1 MKNICTMK
9 NALNA
14 YQKARR
20 CKRYRPEV
28 LEFEANR
35 EEYLGKA
42 IRELESLTYTPGKYK
57 VFKVWEP
64 KERII
69 MALPFYDRVI
79 QHMIVNYIEPIF
91 EHQFIYHSY
100 ACRKG
105 KGAHRASKQLTRWLY
120 NLEVV
125 QGKSVYVLKADI
137 HHYFQSIDHK
147 VLKREIRTYI
157 KDKDLLVILDRI
169 IDHNGIFPDG
179 VGIPVGN
186 LTSQLF
192 ANVYLHRLDMFV
204 KHTLHAEHYM
214 DPVVDVSST
223 IVKEIVAPLV
233 VYLGT
238 NTIMNIFEKNKLS
251 FSVPINSTVIS
262 KDGTTHKA
270 SDDEAVG

>member
-1 MKNICTMK
+1 MKRITGLMKNICTMK
-9 NALNA
+9 NALTA

-35 EEYLGKA
+35 EEYLSKA
-42 IRELESLTYTPGKYK
+42 IRELESLAYTPGKYK

-204 KHTLHAEHYM
+204 NIHFM
-214 DPVVDVSST
+214 Q
-223 IVKEIVAPLV
+223 
-233 VYLGT
+233 
-238 NTIMNIFEKNKLS
+238 NT
-251 FSVPINSTVIS
+251 T
-262 KDGTTHKA
+262 
-270 SDDEAVG
+270 